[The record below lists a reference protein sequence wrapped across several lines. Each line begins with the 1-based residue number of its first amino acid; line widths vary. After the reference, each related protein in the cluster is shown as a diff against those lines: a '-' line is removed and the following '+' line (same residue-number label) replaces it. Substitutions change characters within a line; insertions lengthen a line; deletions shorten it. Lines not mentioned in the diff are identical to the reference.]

1 MFFCKQK
8 TAYEMRISDW
18 SSDVCSS
25 DLCSAFGRLGPSRR
39 AVRQLRPPSM
49 LTSTRLTVPLPDQA
63 RPLIT
68 SAPRPWVTGAC
79 GLGLVMT
86 DFTSISQVKRR
97 ALPLASRSVYFE
109 VSSRWR
115 SEARRVGKGVSV
127 RVDIGGRRIIQKK
140 KKQHLLKQ

>member
-1 MFFCKQK
+1 
-8 TAYEMRISDW
+8 
-18 SSDVCSS
+18 
-25 DLCSAFGRLGPSRR
+25 
-39 AVRQLRPPSM
+39 M

-109 VSSRWR
+109 VSSRWCQALSPTSSRR
-115 SEARRVGKGVSV
+115 SHFT
-127 RVDIGGRRIIQKK
+127 
-140 KKQHLLKQ
+140 HLFPSQPGTTPRTGYPCPRPPPSPSPAQPPLPPTT